1 MKRQHLASLSFSR
14 AKISLELSL
23 SGMEG
28 AHLLAKTK
36 ILVSFFFYFIFFIF
50 FYILTLTSK
59 YQKFKD
65 KELCLKLSVDRH
77 EHDPYVQSNM

>member
-1 MKRQHLASLSFSR
+1 
-14 AKISLELSL
+14 
-23 SGMEG
+23 MEE

-36 ILVSFFFYFIFFIF
+36 ILVSLFF

-77 EHDPYVQSNM
+77 EHDPHVQSNM